1 VGCTAAHVEIGFMF
15 FLLCY
20 GPQAFDEDNLPI
32 RPSRHRT
39 YVEKIEQASRR
50 EREEREQEVARRV
63 RQTDC
68 ESVKIKVEHDLEQLA
83 SMLPNAEQSA
93 IESAKDMKYLR
104 ERQA

>member
-1 VGCTAAHVEIGFMF
+1 MYTFA
-15 FLLCY
+15 LLRY
-20 GPQAFDEDNLPI
+20 GPQAFDKNNLPTRMPI

-83 SMLPNAEQSA
+83 STLPNAEQSA

>member
-1 VGCTAAHVEIGFMF
+1 M
-15 FLLCY
+15 
-20 GPQAFDEDNLPI
+20 
-32 RPSRHRT
+32 
-39 YVEKIEQASRR
+39 
-50 EREEREQEVARRV
+50 ARRV